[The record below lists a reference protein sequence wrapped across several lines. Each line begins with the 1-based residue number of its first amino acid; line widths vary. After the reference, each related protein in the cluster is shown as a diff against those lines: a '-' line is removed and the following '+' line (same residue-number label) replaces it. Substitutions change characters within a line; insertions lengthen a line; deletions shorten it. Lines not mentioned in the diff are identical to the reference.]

1 MKVSGNMIVD
11 ISWASGFVVGIQ
23 HNDEAVIFDEEDNTA
38 EMCNAILIH
47 LGFFTV
53 AILFASS

>member
-1 MKVSGNMIVD
+1 MIVD

-53 AILFASS
+53 ALLFASSSL